1 MYRGTIKGQVRHGEG
16 YELYYDGD
24 EYRGTF
30 KEDKKEG
37 KGTYIKK
44 ASGTEYYGDFVNN
57 K

>member
-1 MYRGTIKGQVRHGEG
+1 MAGVPEVLGQIRES
-16 YELYYDGD
+16 LIYYDGD

-44 ASGTEYYGDFVNN
+44 ASGTEHYGDFVNN